1 MEYKQFFSDLGEDYP
16 PSWNLE
22 TFKSLK
28 SFAQRVKYCNENLQR
43 LASGSSRIAYKVDEE
58 KVLKL
63 AKNKKGIAQNSVERD
78 YYVQQSYE
86 DIVAKVF
93 EVDENDLW
101 LEMELAKKIG
111 PNRFKALVG
120 ATAEDVGMYL
130 QELDNRDHGKQAPWR
145 RVDDKVREQLDN
157 NEWVQRVYTLCRE
170 VDLSP
175 GDFGRIS
182 SFGEVTREGKPAA
195 VIIDMGLTHMVYND
209 FYGVN

>member
-22 TFKSLK
+22 TFKALK
-28 SFAQRVKYCNENLQR
+28 SFSKRVAYCNQNLQR
-43 LASGSSRIAYKVDEE
+43 ISSGSGRIAYKIDEE

-63 AKNKKGIAQNSVERD
+63 AKNDKGVAQNSVERD
-78 YYVQQSYE
+78 WYVQDSYS

-101 LEMELAKKIG
+101 IEMELAKKIG
-111 PNRFKALVG
+111 PNRFKSLVG
-120 ATAEDVGMYL
+120 ASVDDVGMYL
-130 QELDNRDHGKQAPWR
+130 NELDNRDHGKEPPWR
-145 RVDDKVREQLDN
+145 RVTPEVKEQLDN

-175 GDFGRIS
+175 GDFGRVS
-182 SFGEVTREGKPAA
+182 SFGEVTRDGKPAV
-195 VIIDMGLTHMVYND
+195 VIIDMGLTNAVYKQH
-209 FYGVN
+209 YQR